1 MWERDYISDLAGS
14 RFGVEPEELS
24 EITENHEVFRVLL
37 GPVVPVILS
46 RGKINEK

>member
-24 EITENHEVFRVLL
+24 EIT
-37 GPVVPVILS
+37 
-46 RGKINEK
+46 